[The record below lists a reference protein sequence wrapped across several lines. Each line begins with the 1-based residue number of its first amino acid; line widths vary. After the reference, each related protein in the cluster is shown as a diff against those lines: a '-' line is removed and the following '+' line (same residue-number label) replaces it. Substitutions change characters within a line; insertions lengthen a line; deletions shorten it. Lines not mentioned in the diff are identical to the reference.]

1 MRIIAGKLRNRTLRA
16 ASNMRPTSDR
26 VRETLFNILQN
37 EIEDSIFVDAFAGSG
52 AVGIE
57 AISRGAAMVYFLEM
71 NRKSLKVLESN
82 LEDCCETEK
91 WRIYSVPVQKSLE
104 FLQKEN
110 PNVDILFFDP
120 PYDFS
125 GYAELLERSG
135 ALFPNAT
142 HILESSSRTPVIL
155 SPQWNLEK
163 ERKIGE
169 TRLSFFR
176 LQDQ

>member
-1 MRIIAGKLRNRTLRA
+1 MRIIAGKLRSRTLKA
-16 ASNMRPTSDR
+16 AANMRPTSDR

-37 EIEDSIFVDAFAGSG
+37 DIEDSIFVDAFAGSG

-71 NRKSLKVLESN
+71 NIKSLKVLQSN
-82 LEDCCETEK
+82 LEDCCESEK

-104 FLQKEN
+104 FLQKN
-110 PNVDILFFDP
+110 DPNVDIIFFDP

-125 GYAELLERSG
+125 GYAELLDRSG
-135 ALFPNAT
+135 ALFPKAV
-142 HILESSSRTPVIL
+142 HILESSSRTSLML
-155 SPQWNLEK
+155 SSGWHLEK
-163 ERKIGE
+163 ERNIGE

-176 LQDQ
+176 LHEE